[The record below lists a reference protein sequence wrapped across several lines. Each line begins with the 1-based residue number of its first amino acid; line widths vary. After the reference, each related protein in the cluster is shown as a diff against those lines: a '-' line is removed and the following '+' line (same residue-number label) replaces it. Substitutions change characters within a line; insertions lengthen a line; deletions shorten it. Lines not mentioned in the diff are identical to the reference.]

1 MWKDHIVEEVRRV
14 RKEQAARFDF
24 DICAIL
30 EDARQKQ
37 KTSKHKIVSF
47 LSSKKKK
54 SSNAMRSNGSMPHHL
69 VTAGHNQ
76 GFTAKEERTAYTVR
90 QKRKKQEGKK

>member
-24 DICAIL
+24 DIIEIL
-30 EDARQKQ
+30 ADARRKQ
-37 KTSKHKIVSF
+37 KNSRHKIVSF

-54 SSNAMRSNGSMPHHL
+54 PSNAPQSFASTLNQHKI
-69 VTAGHNQ
+69 VGHSH
-76 GFTAKEERTAYTVR
+76 GLTAKEERAAYVMK
-90 QKRKKQEGKK
+90 QKRKKQERKN